1 MSESSR
7 TEKAICICI
16 LNPSISREHPLV
28 MRELIPFASLHLVG
42 TIIAAV
48 LLHWCFTVMYSS
60 FCLFQVTAALVSVL
74 SIFCSCLQSRKVGLL
89 SSDLLWLV
97 PARPQICLSE
107 KVVGISLLFL
117 SNHSGISLSHINVSD
132 KLQAGDGQKTVF
144 PCCKIISDFKNCPI
158 LFWDKYFSRYCMF
171 TDRLRE
177 LEVVWGMAHVCR
189 LYHPHPGQEFGQSS
203 ARPTRQLWG
212 EGHIG

>member
-1 MSESSR
+1 MYLY
-7 TEKAICICI
+7 TK
-16 LNPSISREHPLV
+16 SIY
-28 MRELIPFASLHLVG
+28 FQGASFSDERINSFCFFSPCGYNHCCCAFTLMLHRD
-42 TIIAAV
+42 V
-48 LLHWCFTVMYSS
+48 LFFL
-60 FCLFQVTAALVSVL
+60 CLFQVTAALVSVL
-74 SIFCSCLQSRKVGLL
+74 SIFCSCLQSKKVGLL

-189 LYHPHPGQEFGQSS
+189 LYHPYLGQEFGQSS
-203 ARPTRQLWG
+203 ARPTRQL
-212 EGHIG
+212 